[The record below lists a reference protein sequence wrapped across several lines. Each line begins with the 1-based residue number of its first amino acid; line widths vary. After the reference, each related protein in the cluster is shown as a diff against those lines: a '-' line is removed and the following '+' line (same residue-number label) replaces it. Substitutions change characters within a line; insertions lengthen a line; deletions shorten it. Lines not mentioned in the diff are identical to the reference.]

1 MAAGDLLPPP
11 RHGPAGRCRA
21 GRHARLERGAQPV
34 VVLPT
39 GGRLA
44 VVDGTGVGAGDVVP
58 GVAEA
63 LAAGVEVGGALP
75 ATAEA
80 EGRGGSEGRTVA
92 VGTGIAEPDG
102 VDDGAVPSCSVQS
115 VPSQVQ
121 VSPTTPPAVD
131 VEPGASPP
139 NSTTCPVPPS
149 YARAK
154 PERGPGVSAVVSCVH
169 PVVGSVETH
178 VPSAASRPTASPSA
192 VSVTGATPKKGAA
205 ALDGVTWKDVHP
217 LPVHAQSSAAGRM
230 GQGAPLGQVMAGPPI
245 SAYRSGPRSTR
256 RPGPGNQTRSPPD
269 SGASLGSTATFWK
282 ELPSNTQVSVAG
294 RRAQGSPTSAQFEQV
309 TSEPVAEFVA
319 PDPEVI
325 GHITQED
332 TEHGTGQAML
342 AAPPAPCATGQTGQ
356 AITYDG
362 LAPCAP
368 AGTGHAVE
376 VQPPSR
382 GHAVGTG
389 AVVAVAEGRATG
401 ESQGPPP
408 TPMQTPAPLPV
419 TPPAL
424 PVTPPVLPVT
434 PPVLPASAVGLDT
447 GTAEAEPSEEL

>member
-131 VEPGASPP
+131 VEPGTSPP
-139 NSTTCPVPPS
+139 NSTTWPVPPS

-154 PERGPGVSAVVSCVH
+154 PERGPGVPAVVSCVH

-178 VPSAASRPTASPSA
+178 VPPAASRPTASPSA

-205 ALDGVTWKDVHP
+205 ALDDVTWKDVHP
-217 LPVHAQSSAAGRM
+217 LPVHAQSSAPGRM

-256 RPGPGNQTRSPPD
+256 RPGPGNQTRSPLD
-269 SGASLGSTATFWK
+269 EGESLAFTATFWK

-294 RRAQGSPTSAQFEQV
+294 RRAQGSPVAAQFEQV
-309 TSEPVAEFVA
+309 TPEPVAGLA
-319 PDPEVI
+319 TPDPEVI
-325 GHITQED
+325 GHITQGD
-332 TEHGTGQAML
+332 ATGQGTGQAML
-342 AAPPAPCATGQTGQ
+342 AGPPVPCATGQIGQ

-362 LAPCAP
+362 LAPCAT

-401 ESQGPPP
+401 EPQGPPP

-424 PVTPPVLPVT
+424 PVV

-447 GTAEAEPSEEL
+447 GTVEAEPPEEL